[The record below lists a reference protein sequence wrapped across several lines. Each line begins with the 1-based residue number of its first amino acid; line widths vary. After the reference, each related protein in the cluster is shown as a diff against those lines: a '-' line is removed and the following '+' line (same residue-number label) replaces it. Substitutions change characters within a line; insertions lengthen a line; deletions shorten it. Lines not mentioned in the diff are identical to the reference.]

1 MDLRLLGSRAAKF
14 LVDNSPSIM
23 TGLAVAGTITTAIL
37 TGRATFKAA
46 REIDQVQNLR
56 FHDDLDDWE
65 LTPKQKVELTWT
77 HYIPPVATGVLTV
90 ALIIGANQVGS
101 RRTAALAAA
110 YSILDRGFEEY
121 RAKVTETIGEKKE
134 LAVRDAVVQDRI
146 NRDPVENREI
156 VLVGQGDVLCRDS
169 YSGRYFSSN
178 VESIRRAA
186 NDINARI
193 IHDSYA
199 CLTDFYDLI
208 GLSSTAIS
216 DEVGW
221 TLDKMLEIRFSSALT
236 EENRP
241 CLSVEF
247 RVDPVR
253 NYQWLL

>member
-1 MDLRLLGSRAAKF
+1 MDVRLLGSRAAKF

-37 TGRATFKAA
+37 TGRSSFEAA
-46 REIDQVQNLR
+46 REIDQIQNLR
-56 FHDDLDDWE
+56 FHDDLDNWE
-65 LTPKQKVELTWT
+65 LTPREKVEVTWT
-77 HYIPPVATGVLTV
+77 LYIPPVVTGALTV
-90 ALIIGANQVGS
+90 ALIIGANRVGT
-101 RRTAALAAA
+101 RRTAALAAT

-121 RAKVTETIGEKKE
+121 RTKVAETFGEKKE
-134 LAVRDAVVQDRI
+134 LAVRDAIVQDRI
-146 NRDPVENREI
+146 NRDPVESREVI
-156 VLVGQGDVLCRDS
+156 MVGQGDILCRDS
-169 YSGRYFSSN
+169 FSGRYFSNN
-178 VESIRRAA
+178 VENIRRAA

-199 CLTDFYDLI
+199 SLTDFYEMI
-208 GLSSTAIS
+208 GLSRTAIS

-221 TLDKMLEIRFSSALT
+221 TLDRMLDIRFSSALT

-247 RVDPVR
+247 RIDPVR